1 MIYLD
6 NNAPTRVDRRV
17 LNKMLP
23 YFSDKFN
30 NPHSQVTIHNRN
42 IIKALDK
49 AREEIANLIGAEKEE
64 IIFTSG
70 ATEANNLAI
79 KGMLSKVLRGRNHF
93 VSLNTEHKC
102 VLEALRKLEFF
113 NCDTTILNVKKN
125 GLVDIDKIKK
135 AITNKTVLVSVM
147 MANNETGVIQP
158 ISKIA
163 KICKEKKVL
172 FHTDAAQAVGK
183 IKIDVN
189 KMNIDLMSISAHK
202 FYGPKGIGALYIR
215 KKPRVRIDTLIDGG
229 GQEMNLRSG
238 TLPVPLCIGFGE
250 AARIARNDL
259 EKDFSKTKHL
269 RDYFIM
275 TIKKQIT
282 GIKINGCTK
291 KRLPGNINFSIAGV
305 NSTDLISKLKRS
317 VLSSGSACTSSD
329 IEPSYVLEGMSLN
342 KEIIETSLRVGIGK
356 FNNMREINIAIKEIV
371 DIVESMRN
379 M

>member
-6 NNAPTRVDRRV
+6 NNATTKVDRRV
-17 LNKMLP
+17 LSKMLP

-42 IIKALDK
+42 IITALDK
-49 AREEIANLIGAEKEE
+49 ARKEIANLIGAEKEE

-79 KGMLSKVLRGRNHF
+79 KGMLSKALRGRNHF

-102 VLEALRKLEFF
+102 VLEALRKLEFA
-113 NCDTTILNVKKN
+113 NCDITILNVKKN
-125 GLVDIDKIKK
+125 GLVDIEKIKK
-135 AITNKTVLVSVM
+135 AITKETVLVSVM

-250 AARIARNDL
+250 AARIARKDL

-275 TIKKQIT
+275 AIKKQIT
-282 GIKINGCTK
+282 GIKINGCIK

-305 NSTDLISKLKRS
+305 NSSALISKLKRS

-356 FNNMREINIAIKEIV
+356 FNNMREIKVAIKEIV